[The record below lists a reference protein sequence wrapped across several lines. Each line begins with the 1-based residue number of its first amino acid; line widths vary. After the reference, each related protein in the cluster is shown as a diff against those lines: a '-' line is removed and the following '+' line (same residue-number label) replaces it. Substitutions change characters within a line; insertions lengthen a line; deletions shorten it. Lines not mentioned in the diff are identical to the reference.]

1 MRAHKNNSFPTRLGF
16 ALRGLSYALRTERS
30 LQIQALVLLLL
41 MVALVLL
48 EPGPLWWALTLLA
61 SGAVIA
67 AELFNT
73 AVERL
78 ADELHPQDSPGI
90 AVVKDCAAAAV
101 LVAVLGALGVGAALL
116 VHLLAV
122 SGPSV

>member
-1 MRAHKNNSFPTRLGF
+1 MSAHKNSSFPTRLGF
-16 ALRGLSYALRTERS
+16 ALRGLAYALRSERS
-30 LQIQALVLLLL
+30 LKIQALVFLLLI
-41 MVALVLL
+41 VTLVLL
-48 EPGPLWWALTLLA
+48 APEPLWWALTLLA

-101 LVAVLGALGVGAALL
+101 LIAVLGALAVAAALL
-116 VHLLAV
+116 VHLIAV

>member
-1 MRAHKNNSFPTRLGF
+1 MRARNNHSFPTRLGF
-16 ALRGLSYALRTERS
+16 ALRGLSYALRSERS
-30 LQIQALVLLLL
+30 LKIQALVFLLLI
-41 MVALVLL
+41 VTLVLL

-101 LVAVLGALGVGAALL
+101 LVAVLAALGVGAALL
-116 VHLLAV
+116 VHLIAACG
-122 SGPSV
+122 SSV

>member
-1 MRAHKNNSFPTRLGF
+1 MSAHKNNSFPTRLGF
-16 ALRGLSYALRTERS
+16 ALRGLAYALRSERS
-30 LQIQALVLLLL
+30 LKIQALVFLLLIVTL
-41 MVALVLL
+41 ILL
-48 EPGPLWWALTLLA
+48 APEPLWWALTLLA

-101 LVAVLGALGVGAALL
+101 LIAVLSALGVAAALL
-116 VHLLAV
+116 VHLIALA
-122 SGPSV
+122 GPSV

>member
-1 MRAHKNNSFPTRLGF
+1 MSVHKNNTFPTRLGF
-16 ALRGLSYALRTERS
+16 ALRGLAYALRTERS
-30 LQIQALVLLLL
+30 LQIQALVFMLLV
-41 MVALVLL
+41 VALVLL
-48 EPGPLWWALTLLA
+48 EPEPLWWALALLA

-101 LVAVLGALGVGAALL
+101 LIAVLGALGVAAALL
-116 VHLLAV
+116 VHLISV

>member
-1 MRAHKNNSFPTRLGF
+1 MSAHKNSTFLNRLGF

-30 LQIQALVLLLL
+30 LRIQALVFLLLI
-41 MVALVLL
+41 VTLVVL
-48 EPGPLWWALTLLA
+48 EPGPLWWAVTLLA
-61 SGAVIA
+61 SGAVIT

-78 ADELHPQDSPGI
+78 ADELHPQHSPGI

-101 LVAVLGALGVGAALL
+101 LIAVLGALGVAAALL
-116 VHLLAV
+116 VQLYKN
-122 SGPSV
+122 